1 LKDPGPTRALAQ
13 TLRGSG
19 CEESRVRKT
28 PDEIPD
34 QNGRYDMG
42 AQSINTNVSAMYA
55 RQNLSA
61 SQAELRIA
69 EQRIATGQKVA
80 NAKDNGAIFAIATN
94 QRGTS
99 QALNAVRESLQRSQS
114 TVDVSSA
121 AAEIVSDLLLQ
132 MKEKALASTDAQ
144 LNSSSRAA
152 MNSDFVA
159 LRDQITKA
167 VNNANFNGANLIK
180 AGAADVAALAD
191 ETGTSLLTV
200 QAQVLA
206 LSGSNVTVT
215 STTQINTVTNAK
227 AALSLVNDSIENVSL
242 ALAKL
247 GTGSRALATHLTFV
261 GKLQDAVDAGIGNI
275 VDADLAKE
283 SARLQALQTKEQLG
297 FQALSIAN
305 QGPSQLINLF
315 R

>member
-1 LKDPGPTRALAQ
+1 
-13 TLRGSG
+13 
-19 CEESRVRKT
+19 
-28 PDEIPD
+28 
-34 QNGRYDMG
+34 MG

-55 RQNLSA
+55 LQNLNA
-61 SQAELRIA
+61 SQAELRIS
-69 EQRIATGQKVA
+69 EQRIATGLKVA

-94 QRGTS
+94 QRGSS

-114 TVDVSSA
+114 AVDVSSA

-144 LNSSSRAA
+144 LNTSSRAA

-180 AGAADVAALAD
+180 TGAADVAALAN

-200 QAQVLA
+200 RAQVLA
-206 LSGSNVTVT
+206 LSSTNVTVQ
-215 STTQINTVTNAK
+215 STTSIGTVTRAR
-227 AALSLVNDSIENVSL
+227 AALSLVNRSIENVSL
-242 ALAKL
+242 ALARL

-261 GKLQDAVDAGIGNI
+261 NKLQDAVDAGIGNI

-283 SARLQALQTKEQLG
+283 SAKLTALQTKEQLG

>member
-1 LKDPGPTRALAQ
+1 
-13 TLRGSG
+13 
-19 CEESRVRKT
+19 
-28 PDEIPD
+28 
-34 QNGRYDMG
+34 MG

-55 RQNLSA
+55 LQYLNA
-61 SQAELRIA
+61 SQAELRIS

-180 AGAADVAALAD
+180 AGAADVAALAN
-191 ETGTSLLTV
+191 ETGNSLLTV
-200 QAQVLA
+200 RAQVLA
-206 LSGSNVTVT
+206 LSSTNVTVQ
-215 STTQINTVTNAK
+215 STTSIGTVTRAK
-227 AALSLVNDSIENVSL
+227 AALSLVNKSIENVSL

-261 GKLQDAVDAGIGNI
+261 NKLQDAVDAGIGNI

-283 SARLQALQTKEQLG
+283 SAKLQALQTKEQLG

-305 QGPSQLINLF
+305 QGPGQLINLF

>member
-1 LKDPGPTRALAQ
+1 
-13 TLRGSG
+13 
-19 CEESRVRKT
+19 
-28 PDEIPD
+28 
-34 QNGRYDMG
+34 MG

-55 RQNLSA
+55 RQNLNA

-167 VNNANFNGANLIK
+167 VSNPNFNGSNLIK

-191 ETGTSLLTV
+191 ESGTSLITV
-200 QAQVLA
+200 RAQVLA

-215 STTQINTVTNAK
+215 STTAISTVSAAK
-227 AALSLVNDSIENVSL
+227 SALSLVNKSIEKVSL

-261 GKLQDAVDAGIGNI
+261 NKLQDAVDAGIGNI

-283 SARLQALQTKEQLG
+283 SAKLTALQTKEQLG

-305 QGPSQLINLF
+305 QGPGQLINLF

>member
-1 LKDPGPTRALAQ
+1 M
-13 TLRGSG
+13 
-19 CEESRVRKT
+19 

-42 AQSINTNVSAMYA
+42 VQSINTNVSAMYA
-55 RQNLSA
+55 LQNLTA

-99 QALNAVRESLQRSQS
+99 RALDAVKESLQRSQS

-132 MKEKALASTDAQ
+132 MKEKALASADAQ

-261 GKLQDAVDAGIGNI
+261 SKLQDAVDAGIGNI

>member
-1 LKDPGPTRALAQ
+1 
-13 TLRGSG
+13 
-19 CEESRVRKT
+19 
-28 PDEIPD
+28 
-34 QNGRYDMG
+34 MG

-55 RQNLSA
+55 RQNLNA

-167 VNNANFNGANLIK
+167 VSNANFNGSNLIK

-191 ETGTSLLTV
+191 ESGTSLITV
-200 QAQVLA
+200 RAQVLA

-215 STTQINTVTNAK
+215 STTAISTVSAAK
-227 AALSLVNDSIENVSL
+227 SALSLVNKSIENVSL

-261 GKLQDAVDAGIGNI
+261 NKLQDAVDAGIGNI

-283 SARLQALQTKEQLG
+283 SAKLTALQTKEQLG

-305 QGPSQLINLF
+305 QGPGQLINLF

>member
-1 LKDPGPTRALAQ
+1 
-13 TLRGSG
+13 
-19 CEESRVRKT
+19 
-28 PDEIPD
+28 
-34 QNGRYDMG
+34 MG
-42 AQSINTNVSAMYA
+42 VQSINTNVGAMYA
-55 RQNLSA
+55 LQRLNA

-99 QALNAVRESLQRSQS
+99 RALDAVRESLQRSQS

-132 MKEKALASTDAQ
+132 MKEKALASADAQ

-152 MNSDFVA
+152 MNSDFIA

-247 GTGSRALATHLTFV
+247 GTGSKALNTHLNFV
-261 GKLQDAVDAGIGNI
+261 NKLQDAIEAGVGNI

-283 SARLQALQTKEQLG
+283 SAKLQALQTKEQLG

>member
-1 LKDPGPTRALAQ
+1 
-13 TLRGSG
+13 
-19 CEESRVRKT
+19 
-28 PDEIPD
+28 
-34 QNGRYDMG
+34 
-42 AQSINTNVSAMYA
+42 MYA
-55 RQNLSA
+55 LQNLNA
-61 SQAELRIA
+61 SQAELRIS
-69 EQRIATGQKVA
+69 EQRIATGLKVA

-94 QRGTS
+94 QRGSS

-114 TVDVSSA
+114 AVDVSSA

-144 LNSSSRAA
+144 LNTSSRAA

-180 AGAADVAALAD
+180 TGAADVAALAN

-200 QAQVLA
+200 RAQVLA
-206 LSGSNVTVT
+206 LSSTNVTVQ
-215 STTQINTVTNAK
+215 STTSIGTVTRAR
-227 AALSLVNDSIENVSL
+227 AALSLVNRSIENVSL
-242 ALAKL
+242 ALARL

-261 GKLQDAVDAGIGNI
+261 NKLQDAVDAGIGNI

-283 SARLQALQTKEQLG
+283 SAKLTALQTKEQLG

-305 QGPSQLINLF
+305 QGPGQLINLF